1 MANEAA
7 MKILAA
13 SVASAT
19 LVLLGALHVY
29 WASGGAWP
37 ARDPDALATYVL
49 GSNRDRMP
57 PRLLTLC
64 IALVL
69 FVFAWLPLAHALALA
84 SMPLALR
91 SMAVPLYTL
100 AAVFALRGLGGFVEQ
115 RIQPSPPHW
124 PYVRLNKQL
133 YSPLCLAL
141 AALLYASVG

>member
-1 MANEAA
+1 MN
-7 MKILAA
+7 ILAA
-13 SVASAT
+13 CVASAT

-37 ARDPDALATYVL
+37 ARGSDALATYVL

-69 FVFAWLPLAHALALA
+69 FAFAWLPLAHALAPTLLSPRA
-84 SMPLALR
+84 MVAALDT
-91 SMAVPLYTL
+91 V
-100 AAVFALRGLGGFVEQ
+100 AAVFALRGLAGFFEQ

-141 AALLYASVG
+141 AALLYTSI